1 MREKS
6 GTKVPLF
13 FGFLGKFVILYN
25 VGHRR
30 RQRLHAYQAIFP
42 VEAQSQLEEASTLY
56 SSRLS
61 NIRKKMRKA
70 KKCVC
75 FCNKKISVILFG
87 IVGNFV
93 ILYNVLLYPAAW
105 LGFFRRQVLKEIY
118 LHFFA
123 EIFG

>member
-75 FCNKKISVILFG
+75 FCNKKISVIIWNSREFYY
-87 IVGNFV
+87 ISTM
-93 ILYNVLLYPAAW
+93 
-105 LGFFRRQVLKEIY
+105 
-118 LHFFA
+118 
-123 EIFG
+123 

>member
-1 MREKS
+1 MLATGVVR
-6 GTKVPLF
+6 
-13 FGFLGKFVILYN
+13 
-25 VGHRR
+25 
-30 RQRLHAYQAIFP
+30 RLHAYQAIFP

-75 FCNKKISVILFG
+75 FCNKKVSVILFG

-93 ILYNVLLYPAAW
+93 ILYNLPAVVAAW
-105 LGFFRRQVLKEIY
+105 LGFFRRQVIKEIY

>member
-6 GTKVPLF
+6 VPKGALF
-13 FGFLGKFVILYN
+13 FVYVQNFVILYN
-25 VGHRR
+25 VCHWR

-56 SSRLS
+56 CSRLS

-87 IVGNFV
+87 IVGNFA
-93 ILYNVLLYPAAW
+93 ILYNVLPASAAW
-105 LGFFRRQVLKEIY
+105 LASCHRQVLKEIY